1 MHLSKF
7 IHTNT
12 GKMLMSIILGFGFAS
27 LFRKVCKGKN
37 CIIYNAP
44 PLEEIK
50 DKIFKY
56 DSKCYQFT
64 TNNIFCDETKNIVE
78 FE

>member
-7 IHTNT
+7 VHTVT
-12 GKMLMSIILGFGFAS
+12 GRMLMSIILGFGLAS
-27 LFRKVCKGKN
+27 LFRKVCTGSN
-37 CIIYNAP
+37 CIIYHAP

-50 DKIFKY
+50 DKTFKY
-56 DSKCYQFT
+56 DNKCYQFT
-64 TNNIFCDETKNIVE
+64 TNNIVCDKSKNIIE

>member
-64 TNNIFCDETKNIVE
+64 TNNIVCDETKNIVE